1 MENKLMSPLL
11 FQILSA
17 VSFSLLL
24 RVKFLVD
31 TITILGYSLTITCS
45 LVIFRSNHRI
55 YIVQTQVIIADLQRL
70 AHFKIFPSS
79 SGML

>member
-24 RVKFLVD
+24 QVKFLVD
-31 TITILGYSLTITCS
+31 IITILGYSLTITCS
-45 LVIFRSNHRI
+45 LVIFRSKHRN

-70 AHFKIFPSS
+70 AHFEIFPSS
-79 SGML
+79 SGMF